1 MASGNDFYDDIYLDI
16 LEENPTYPIIM
27 PLPYNENSSLVSNVE
42 QMFQYLL
49 RALRRKDRILSLVN
63 AYYIGQVLDERP
75 KKPSERTSC
84 YHVLTAHYIT
94 TCTRIYTI
102 FSILGV
108 EQLYRSKRMKVAY
121 FKKISAKEVRKL
133 TEEATNKFSQE
144 LDN

>member
-108 EQLYRSKRMKVAY
+108 KQLYRSKRMKVAY

-133 TEEATNKFSQE
+133 IEEATNKFSQE